1 MPDVRAA
8 TAAPPRIARR
18 VPHTPPALRI
28 GVGPGGDQRRL
39 SDTGV
44 GACLLRR
51 LDAAVAQ
58 PSDDTM
64 AALRA
69 AVTDLVDRLKA
80 RSLPLDR
87 IVAAVE
93 MLLREHGTPGPGPR
107 PALHTDDALPATG
120 PAATVRARL
129 FDWCVGAYRDD
140 AWW

>member
-8 TAAPPRIARR
+8 VTAAPPRTPRR
-18 VPHTPPALRI
+18 VPHTPPALGI
-28 GVGPGGDQRRL
+28 GVKRGGEQRRL

-51 LDAAVAQ
+51 LDAAVAH
-58 PSDDTM
+58 PSDHAM

-69 AVTDLVDRLKA
+69 AVTDLVDRMKA
-80 RSLPLDR
+80 RGLPLDR
-87 IVAAVE
+87 IMAAVE
-93 MLLREHGTPGPGPR
+93 MLLREHGTPCPGPT
-107 PALHTDDALPATG
+107 LHTADTLPSTG
-120 PAATVRARL
+120 TASTVRARL